1 MNEHEMIEKT
11 QAALAQAGVDD
22 QLVAAAV
29 FLPRGH
35 FGGAIAG
42 GLIGDSLPGEL
53 GTIGAVTGTIAGAHL
68 ADAASPMPDRCFVGV
83 SETKVYGFDSER
95 ESGRH
100 PTDLVFAVPR
110 EGLEVK
116 VHQRVNVRVLELID
130 GETGAAIELEGPRMP
145 GFHAGDV
152 IHELLAPR
160 P

>member
-1 MNEHEMIEKT
+1 MLEKT
-11 QAALAQAGVDD
+11 QEALARAGVDD

-42 GLIGDSLPGEL
+42 GMIGDSLPGEL
-53 GTIGAVTGTIAGAHL
+53 GAIGGVTGTIVGARA

-95 ESGRH
+95 EGGRH
-100 PTDLVFAVPR
+100 PTDLVFKVAR

-130 GETGAAIELEGPRMP
+130 GETGAAIELEGPRLP

-152 IHELLAPR
+152 IHALLDAR